1 MNIIQD
7 QPVTREDYRIKQE
20 ELCDLQVAAKAGF
33 IAARD
38 KGDLNGLRHWSEQ
51 LEVGVAAF
59 EDYRKQLSPLE
70 QFVVKYNISELGEHQ
85 VKLVLP
91 AGVSRIELL
100 QDAQGLSQQYRGQDA
115 VWPNQFKEWQQLAE
129 YKVILPIPTLIMID
143 GCVDGTLGD
152 PRANQESF
160 LEGKKL
166 KMPTLHD
173 LAVAQVGYFTMSGK
187 DLFCGR
193 GVRAVG
199 GALGFHSYGL
209 GGGGDG
215 DGRHSNVAASA
226 CCPPE
231 LKS

>member
-1 MNIIQD
+1 MNIIQH

-20 ELCDLQVAAKAGF
+20 VLRELQVAARAGF

-38 KGDLNGLRHWSEQ
+38 KGDLKGLRHWSEQ
-51 LEVGVAAF
+51 LEAGVAAF
-59 EDYRKQLSPLE
+59 EDFRKKLSPLE

-115 VWPNQFKEWQQLAE
+115 VWPNQYKKWEQLAE
-129 YKVILPIPTLIMID
+129 YKVILPTPTLIMID

-152 PRANQESF
+152 SRANQERF
-160 LEGKKL
+160 LKDKKL

-173 LAVAQVGYFTMSGK
+173 LAVAQVGYFMMSGK
-187 DLFCGR
+187 DLFCDR
-193 GVRAVG
+193 WVRAVG
-199 GALGFHSYGL
+199 GVLYFYSHGL
-209 GGGGDG
+209 DGGNVGDG
-215 DGRHSNVAASA
+215 SGSNVAASA
-226 CCPPE
+226 CCPH
-231 LKS
+231 LR